1 MKKRCPNWKC
11 PPHSV
16 QRQPTI
22 PNLLV
27 HVDGEGIAV
36 VLGDVTGE
44 VVAMVAAPVAVEA
57 KAVRAEESPFVERAN
72 QVVVAV
78 AAARE
83 ANRKGRE
90 FDA

>member
-1 MKKRCPNWKC
+1 M
-11 PPHSV
+11 

-44 VVAMVAAPVAVEA
+44 VVAMVAAPVEVEA
-57 KAVRAEESPFVERAN
+57 KAVRAEESPFAERAN

-78 AAARE
+78 SAARE
-83 ANRKGRE
+83 ANRKDRE

>member
-1 MKKRCPNWKC
+1 M
-11 PPHSV
+11 

-44 VVAMVAAPVAVEA
+44 VVAMVAALVEVEA
-57 KAVRAEESPFVERAN
+57 KAVRAEESLFAERAN